1 MKNLSSTV
9 EECQNTESVPEFDR
23 RRSTRSFSRQP
34 SLADI
39 TTITS
44 NCSSSPIMT
53 RVKDSEMDRD
63 STSEALDSAI
73 ARTENSIALLAAQSS
88 DCQEKYISLVPATPP
103 KPVKNQDHTAHST
116 TDEPLTPTANL
127 KMLVSAASPAIRDRE
142 SKKREL
148 FTDSSESEPPSP
160 SPCVIPSFALPMF
173 DSKIVYRDGNFV
185 HINPQDGTEKIAIS
199 RKDKSLGLLC
209 QR

>member
-1 MKNLSSTV
+1 MKTLLPERCQDPEADQSINSS
-9 EECQNTESVPEFDR
+9 PD
-23 RRSTRSFSRQP
+23 RSFSRHP

-39 TTITS
+39 PTITS

-53 RVKDSEMDRD
+53 REKELNINRD
-63 STSEALDSAI
+63 PKSDALDSDI
-73 ARTENSIALLAAQSS
+73 AMTENSIALLASKSHDFQRDS
-88 DCQEKYISLVPATPP
+88 YHSLVPATPP
-103 KPVKNQDHTAHST
+103 KPTKNQGNTHSSS

-148 FTDSSESEPPSP
+148 FTDSGESEPPSP
-160 SPCVIPSFALPMF
+160 NNNPCVVPSFALPIF
-173 DSKIVYRDGNFV
+173 DSKVVFRNGNYV
-185 HINPQDGTEKIAIS
+185 HLNTQDGSEKMVIS